1 MERNDTIA
9 AISTPHGSG
18 GVAIIRVSGP
28 ESSGIVS
35 RLFKAAKA
43 CFPSPPKDLSF
54 GRVHSPDGQFI
65 DEAICLFFKGP
76 GSYTGEDVVELQCH
90 GGTSTAKAVLSAVI
104 GSGARQARAGEF
116 TRRAFLNGKVSLL
129 KAESVLA
136 MIKARTEKAR
146 QTASV
151 MLSGKALKQAEEAKS
166 MVSGLLAR
174 VEAVLDWPDEMSGE
188 NVETDAAEISR
199 IEARIESMLDDASR
213 GRLLIE
219 GIKVA
224 IIGRPNMGKSSLL
237 NKLLGIDRAIVS
249 DIPGTTR
256 DTIEE
261 TANVE
266 GIPIRF
272 ADTAGIGS
280 SDDPILAAG
289 LIRTKQAASSS
300 SVIAYVASYPEGLTE
315 YDYEQLVR
323 LEGKAVIVVFNKA
336 DLAQEPELDATPP
349 LPRSGFAA
357 PGYRSVSVSAKTGYG
372 MDSLRSAIA
381 TEAINITDFE
391 GSEGPYARWISCLES
406 CVERLSGARKAID
419 AGMPHEA
426 VCLDLR
432 DALYA
437 LGEFTGDTTA
447 DEIIDMVFDKFC
459 IGK

>member
-1 MERNDTIA
+1 
-9 AISTPHGSG
+9 
-18 GVAIIRVSGP
+18 
-28 ESSGIVS
+28 
-35 RLFKAAKA
+35 
-43 CFPSPPKDLSF
+43 
-54 GRVHSPDGQFI
+54 
-65 DEAICLFFKGP
+65 
-76 GSYTGEDVVELQCH
+76 
-90 GGTSTAKAVLSAVI
+90 
-104 GSGARQARAGEF
+104 
-116 TRRAFLNGKVSLL
+116 
-129 KAESVLA
+129 
-136 MIKARTEKAR
+136 
-146 QTASV
+146 
-151 MLSGKALKQAEEAKS
+151 ML
-166 MVSGLLAR
+166 
-174 VEAVLDWPDEMSGE
+174 
-188 NVETDAAEISR
+188 AEISA

-261 TANVE
+261 TANVD

-272 ADTAGIGS
+272 ADTAGIGL
-280 SDDPILAAG
+280 SDDPIVAAG

-300 SVIAYVASYPEGLTE
+300 SVIAYVASYPEGLSE
-315 YDYEQLVR
+315 EDYEQLGK

-336 DLAQEPELDATPP
+336 DLAEEATLNAPSP
-349 LPRSGFAA
+349 LPRPGFVS
-357 PGYRSVSVSAKTGYG
+357 PGHRIVSVSAKTGYG

-381 TEAINITDFE
+381 MEALNITDFE
-391 GSEGPYARWISCLES
+391 GGEGPYARWISCLES
-406 CVERLSGARKAID
+406 CLARLRGARKALD
-419 AGMPHEA
+419 MEMPHEA

>member
-1 MERNDTIA
+1 
-9 AISTPHGSG
+9 
-18 GVAIIRVSGP
+18 V
-28 ESSGIVS
+28 
-35 RLFKAAKA
+35 LF
-43 CFPSPPKDLSF
+43 
-54 GRVHSPDGQFI
+54 
-65 DEAICLFFKGP
+65 
-76 GSYTGEDVVELQCH
+76 
-90 GGTSTAKAVLSAVI
+90 TAL

-116 TRRAFLNGKVSLL
+116 TRRAFVNGKVSLL

-136 MIKARTEKAR
+136 MIKAKTEKAR
-146 QTASV
+146 QTAST
-151 MLSGKALKQAEEAKS
+151 MLSGKALKQAEGAKS
-166 MVSGLLAR
+166 MVSELLVR
-174 VEAVLDWPDEMSGE
+174 VEAVLDWPEEMSDE
-188 NVETDAAEISR
+188 DAETDAAEISA
-199 IEARIESMLDDASR
+199 IETRIESMLDDASR

-261 TANVE
+261 TANVD

-272 ADTAGIGS
+272 ADTAGIS
-280 SDDPILAAG
+280 RSDDPIVAAG
-289 LIRTKQAASSS
+289 LIRTRQAASSS
-300 SVIAYVASYPEGLTE
+300 SVIAYVASYPEGLSQE
-315 YDYEQLVR
+315 DYEQLER

-336 DLAQEPELDATPP
+336 DLAQEGAMNTPAP
-349 LPRSGFAA
+349 HSHFVSPRH
-357 PGYRSVSVSAKTGYG
+357 RSVSVSAKTGYG
-372 MDSLRSAIA
+372 MDALRSAIA
-381 TEAINITDFE
+381 LEALNITDFE
-391 GSEGPYARWISCLES
+391 GGEGPYARWISCLES
-406 CVERLSGARKAID
+406 CLERLRGARKALD
-419 AGMPHEA
+419 TGMPHEA